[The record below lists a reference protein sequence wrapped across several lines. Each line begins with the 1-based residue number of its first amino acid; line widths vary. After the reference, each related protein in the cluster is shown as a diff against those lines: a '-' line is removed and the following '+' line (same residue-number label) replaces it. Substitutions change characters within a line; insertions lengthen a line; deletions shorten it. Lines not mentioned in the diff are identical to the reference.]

1 MVKVQIV
8 DKTGKKVG
16 DFTFDIKSEIR
27 DDIFKKAVLSEL
39 SLFRQEKGAD
49 PLAGKRSAINVS
61 KRRKTFR
68 TTYGRGGS
76 RTPKKV
82 LWSRGSQMRFVG
94 AFAPNTVGGRKA
106 HAPKA
111 EKNLIK
117 GLNNKEWL
125 MAVASGVN
133 ASLNRDL
140 VIANGQKVSVNYPI
154 ILDDSVEKIEKTK
167 DFREVLTKLG
177 FTDELERTSV
187 RKIRAGKGTMRNR
200 TYKTKRSF
208 LVVVS
213 SAEVPLI
220 KSGRNFRGL
229 DVMPAD
235 MLLASDFGMSEK
247 PGRAVLFTKSGA
259 EEFLEV
265 LKE

>member
-16 DFTFDIKSEIR
+16 DFTFDIKSQVR
-27 DDIFKKAVLSEL
+27 DDIYKKAVLSEL

-61 KRRKTFR
+61 KRRKAFR
-68 TTYGRGGS
+68 STYGRGGS
-76 RTPKKV
+76 RNPKKV

-111 EKNLIK
+111 QKILFK

-125 MAVASGVN
+125 MAIQSGIS
-133 ASLNRDL
+133 ASLSRDL
-140 VIANGQKVSVNYPI
+140 VMANGQKVSENYPMV
-154 ILDDSVEKIEKTK
+154 LDDSVEKMDKTK
-167 DFREVLTKLG
+167 DFREMLTKLG
-177 FTDELERTSV
+177 FTDELERTSI
-187 RKIRAGKGTMRNR
+187 RKVRAGKGTMRNR

-213 SAEVPLI
+213 SSEVPLF
-220 KSGRNFRGL
+220 KSGRNFRGM
-229 DVMPAD
+229 DVLPAD